1 MGEIEQPR
9 PTSVIRPIRAA
20 MTKDIEKNVWSNNKK
35 KWRTKKYVVRSTCE
49 IDLLDNES
57 RTKENN

>member
-20 MTKDIEKNVWSNNKK
+20 MTKDIEKMSEVTIKK
-35 KWRTKKYVVRSTCE
+35 
-49 IDLLDNES
+49 NEEQ
-57 RTKENN
+57 RNMW